1 LEKKTNEYVS
11 KLEKSFDSKLKIIE
25 NEVKSIRQ
33 SLNDLQNKVASNQEH
48 SMKQIETQ
56 EEIIMSMIHKFD
68 DQFMQ
73 DKSKIEGELEKVKA
87 DQDVLKISFTVNEK
101 QLLEKI
107 KAMIYTEIRNACRE
121 KEYEI
126 LMNTWISELNEIIT
140 DFEKLKKLHPQ
151 EFNIKMNEIARTIE
165 LFKQKITK

>member
-11 KLEKSFDSKLKIIE
+11 KLEISFDSKVKIIE
-25 NEVKSIRQ
+25 KEIKSIRQ
-33 SLNDLQNKVASNQEH
+33 SLNELQNKVASNQEQN
-48 SMKQIETQ
+48 MKQIETQ

-126 LMNTWISELNEIIT
+126 LMNTWISELNEIIA

>member
-1 LEKKTNEYVS
+1 M
-11 KLEKSFDSKLKIIE
+11 
-25 NEVKSIRQ
+25 
-33 SLNDLQNKVASNQEH
+33 NDLQNKVASNQEH
-48 SMKQIETQ
+48 SIKQIETQ

-73 DKSKIEGELEKVKA
+73 DKSKIEADLERVKA

-107 KAMIYTEIRNACRE
+107 KAMIYTEIRNVCRE

-151 EFNIKMNEIARTIE
+151 EFNIKMNEIAQTIE

>member
-1 LEKKTNEYVS
+1 MEKKTNEYVS

-73 DKSKIEGELEKVKA
+73 DKSKIEADLERVKA

-126 LMNTWISELNEIIT
+126 LMNTWISELNEIIS

>member
-73 DKSKIEGELEKVKA
+73 DKSKIEADLERVKA

-126 LMNTWISELNEIIT
+126 LMNTWISELNEIIS